1 NFSSPFA
8 NLVCDDYDSVIKVLR
23 YARKEFAETL
33 SAFEYMDQG
42 ALGVAER
49 ELYMKLPIPF
59 NHYGTV
65 RRKKFHAIFMEV
77 SSSASNKQSSNVM
90 TSFIDKVRNL
100 GLCCYGMSSQD
111 KQESEKLWGPRRS
124 VITACK
130 ATGTVFKFD
139 LTITPE
145 QLPEL
150 VHLLESVSAS
160 DRTLASGDGKVQR
173 VPDGPAN
180 AARIKDLFVFGQ
192 LPTGSIHVVA
202 TVEPGTCD
210 LARASLLGVH
220 QTPACVTRLKMALY
234 NWLRM
239 RKTSPFSRLL
249 SLSKISDEQITQWT
263 HQPDWDEHR
272 FQGFPSRDLQLS
284 IKKAWDPKG
293 IMNPYKSW
301 SFIDT

>member
-1 NFSSPFA
+1 S
-8 NLVCDDYDSVIKVLR
+8 
-23 YARKEFAETL
+23 
-33 SAFEYMDQG
+33 
-42 ALGVAER
+42 
-49 ELYMKLPIPF
+49 
-59 NHYGTV
+59 
-65 RRKKFHAIFMEV
+65 
-77 SSSASNKQSSNVM
+77 
-90 TSFIDKVRNL
+90 
-100 GLCCYGMSSQD
+100 
-111 KQESEKLWGPRRS
+111 
-124 VITACK
+124 
-130 ATGTVFKFD
+130 
-139 LTITPE
+139 
-145 QLPEL
+145 
-150 VHLLESVSAS
+150 
-160 DRTLASGDGKVQR
+160 
-173 VPDGPAN
+173 
-180 AARIKDLFVFGQ
+180 
-192 LPTGSIHVVA
+192 GSIHVVA